1 MLNTRV
7 SALMDGEVDDLEA
20 GEVLGAI
27 KTDTALRD
35 EWASFHLIGAA
46 MRRESGLNVDIS
58 ASVMRAL
65 EAEPTVLAPLSA
77 NVSESSA
84 RRRRG
89 GPMRPFMALAASAAG
104 VAVVA
109 WVALGNPGDQGVS
122 GGQSVPD
129 ASSSLAVATSA
140 KPPIEAPERQKEL
153 RDYLVAHH
161 AHAPMVTMAEGTRY
175 VRTVSL
181 ERGKP

>member
-1 MLNTRV
+1 
-7 SALMDGEVDDLEA
+7 MDGEVDEVEA

-46 MRRESGLNVDIS
+46 MRRECGLNVDIS

-65 EAEPTVLAPLSA
+65 EAEPTVLAPVSLPENA
-77 NVSESSA
+77 SESNA
-84 RRRRG
+84 WRGRG
-89 GPMRPFMALAASAAG
+89 GPMRPLLALAASAAG

-109 WVALGNPGDQGVS
+109 WVALGTPGDQGAS
-122 GGQSVPD
+122 GLQSAPG
-129 ASSSLAVATSA
+129 AGSSLAVAAINKSQ
-140 KPPIEAPERQKEL
+140 IEAPERHKEL